1 MHEDSNQSFVIDG
14 GSSDNQSVLNFNEIL
29 LNETQTESIADRS
42 HDQLP
47 SANISNEITVVLES
61 QNLSNTSNENSS
73 QSSISESINIDF
85 NMTELSMETN
95 HIDETTTTT
104 TPSPLNHNNNNEV
117 MPPIMSSPWLKG
129 MLVNTKSLPE
139 LFKVIEKLNFNLTL
153 SNRYLQELSQ
163 HYV

>member
-14 GSSDNQSVLNFNEIL
+14 GSSDNQSVLNSNEIL

-73 QSSISESINIDF
+73 RSSISESINIDF

-104 TPSPLNHNNNNEV
+104 PSPINHNNNNEV

>member
-14 GSSDNQSVLNFNEIL
+14 GSSDNQSVLNSNEIL

-104 TPSPLNHNNNNEV
+104 PSPINHNNNNEV

>member
-14 GSSDNQSVLNFNEIL
+14 GSSDNQSVLNSNEIL

-47 SANISNEITVVLES
+47 SANISNEITVMLES

>member
-73 QSSISESINIDF
+73 QPSISESINIDF

-104 TPSPLNHNNNNEV
+104 PSPINHNNNNEV

>member
-14 GSSDNQSVLNFNEIL
+14 GSSDNQSVLNSNEIL

-47 SANISNEITVVLES
+47 SANISNEITVMLES

-73 QSSISESINIDF
+73 RSSISESINIDF

>member
-104 TPSPLNHNNNNEV
+104 TPSSLSHNNNEV
-117 MPPIMSSPWLKG
+117 VPPIMSSPWLKG

>member
-104 TPSPLNHNNNNEV
+104 PSPINHNNNNEV